1 MGPLQNQLG
10 IMQIGMVKIGNKDN
24 KMKRQA
30 LIILIFFIGTIAS
43 VIASELAE
51 NRLYIFEPDTPIIAE
66 EVNSNFE
73 YLLQKINILEA
84 KLAAYESN
92 GTLDPV
98 IGSWSCVAGDGT
110 SGFLVFR
117 DGGGYSESGVS
128 IFNGWAAAWARA
140 AEGVYIITGNGQNT
154 SNITFSNSN
163 NNMHIVPDRDYLDT
177 LDCTK
182 S

>member
-1 MGPLQNQLG
+1 M
-10 IMQIGMVKIGNKDN
+10 KDF
-24 KMKRQA
+24 KMKIKG
-30 LIILIFFIGTIAS
+30 LPIIVFLLGS
-43 VIASELAE
+43 VVGVMASELAE
-51 NRLYIFEPDTPIIAE
+51 SGLYTFEPDTPIIAA

-73 YLLQKINILEA
+73 FLLQKISILEA
-84 KLAAYESN
+84 KLAAYEGN

-98 IGSWSCVAGDGT
+98 VGSWSCVAGDGT
-110 SGFLVFR
+110 SGFLVFK

-140 AEGVYIITGNGQNT
+140 TDGVYIITGNGQNT

-163 NNMHIVPDRDYLDT
+163 NSMHVVPDRSYLDT

>member
-1 MGPLQNQLG
+1 MTVIQVIGIEQLG
-10 IMQIGMVKIGNKDN
+10 TMKIGNKGTT
-24 KMKRQA
+24 MKKS
-30 LIILIFFIGTIAS
+30 IFITSIFSAGIVFGA
-43 VIASELAE
+43 VASEIAE
-51 NRLYIFEPDTPIIAE
+51 NGLYLFNSGDPILAS
-66 EVNSNFE
+66 EVNANFD
-73 YLLQKINILEA
+73 YLLQKITILEA
-84 KLAAYESN
+84 KLASYESN

-110 SGFLVFR
+110 SGFIVFR

-128 IFNGWAAAWARA
+128 IFNGWASAWARA

-154 SNITFSNSN
+154 SNITFSNN
-163 NNMHIVPDRDYLDT
+163 NYNMHVVPDRNYLDT